1 MNIEK
6 IIITALGPD
15 GSPVVHIEEEIPFIM
30 SKLDYHMNLM
40 QPDIL
45 AGRVCHVL
53 IERQPAKI
61 DKSINPGTA
70 KEQWWHEK
78 YGNVD

>member
-1 MNIEK
+1 MNIKK
-6 IIITALGPD
+6 ITITALGPD
-15 GSPVVHIEEEIPFIM
+15 GSPVAHIEEETPFIM
-30 SKLDYHMNLM
+30 SKLDYHLNLM

-53 IERQPAKI
+53 IERQPAEI
-61 DKSINPGTA
+61 DPTINLDTA

-78 YGNVD
+78 HGNID